1 MAMFSPRGKE
11 LEARL
16 TTARRRTKAAWK
28 TWKKS
33 PSEIRGVNSNK
44 VRKITGARAL
54 FPLRK
59 LLGAN
64 IIPANSFM
72 RNCCSTM
79 DHNNWTD
86 EH

>member
-54 FPLRK
+54 FPLASETTWSEYHTSQLLHAK
-59 LLGAN
+59 LLFDDG
-64 IIPANSFM
+64 PQ
-72 RNCCSTM
+72 
-79 DHNNWTD
+79 
-86 EH
+86 